1 MNDRRAKNWT
11 VINDHRMRRR
21 NHLLLLS
28 MQYQI
33 KWASYHSTNQTTRM
47 YSYLQRFLCYHVVC
61 EAGTLKTAY
70 CCNAHANSEQSIR
83 AKTICKYP
91 LFFSSSSGLTLNNLL
106 NCFQFWMFIYKRLHC
121 MCSTAQQTQN
131 KASKTGVVCCRP
143 PANTLWAAHRS
154 IND

>member
-33 KWASYHSTNQTTRM
+33 KWASYNSINQTTRM

-121 MCSTAQQTQN
+121 MCSTAQHSKPKTKLVRQ
-131 KASKTGVVCCRP
+131 ASSVVARP
-143 PANTLWAAHRS
+143 PIPSGLPT
-154 IND
+154 DQ